1 MKLLTNWI
9 KEKILIKLI
18 CIFHNWLK
26 LQFNLY
32 KLYNLGGEIMDDDIV
47 KILKDT
53 LEIIKILNEQKK
65 DYINSL
71 LKVCIALI
79 ISFTVIICCF
89 YALYFTMWGG
99 DNVWEWLQKILFPK
113 GKKKKNKKDKKGDD
127 K

>member
-1 MKLLTNWI
+1 
-9 KEKILIKLI
+9 
-18 CIFHNWLK
+18 
-26 LQFNLY
+26 
-32 KLYNLGGEIMDDDIV
+32 MDDDTV

-89 YALYFTMWGG
+89 YALYFTMWRG
-99 DNVWEWLQKILFPK
+99 DNMWEWLQKILFPK
-113 GKKKKNKKDKKGDD
+113 GKKSKSKNSKKEGK
-127 K
+127 

>member
-1 MKLLTNWI
+1 
-9 KEKILIKLI
+9 
-18 CIFHNWLK
+18 
-26 LQFNLY
+26 
-32 KLYNLGGEIMDDDIV
+32 MDDDIV

-65 DYINSL
+65 DYIHSL
-71 LKVCIALI
+71 LKVCISLI

-99 DNVWEWLQKILFPK
+99 DSMWEWLQKILFPK
-113 GKKKKNKKDKKGDD
+113 GKKNKNKKDKKDGD